1 MDDLIGSLLKAFP
14 ESSVD
19 DLLKNIMRILE
30 ELAKFIFEKVLDNI
44 LPSIPGI
51 GWLILVT
58 VVVLLWY
65 NNRN

>member
-1 MDDLIGSLLKAFP
+1 MDDLIRSLLKAFP

-58 VVVLLWY
+58 VVVLVWY
-65 NNRN
+65 TNKN